1 MPRPSKG
8 IRLWLRPARRKAKK
22 IIANPIW
29 IIIAGRKH
37 IATGCLKHQIED
49 AEEKLAEY
57 IANKNCHN
65 SEAAGDLR
73 HISQIDIAD
82 VLSTYLDDCRPR
94 MVDQHK
100 LELSIARLNEHWGG
114 KMLSA
119 VTARECRAYV
129 ESRGKPGGACAD
141 LETLRAAINHHA
153 KENLHDGN
161 VRITLPPKGPPRDR
175 WLTRHEAAQLV
186 WVCWRYRERQTVHR
200 GQRTGQLIET
210 PKHPLRH
217 LARFILIGLYTGT
230 RASAIASSSPYHEEG
245 HSFVDLNAG
254 IFHRLAVGKR
264 GTNKRQ
270 PLAPIPARLLAHMRR
285 WVRWGTVTS
294 HFVEW
299 NGLRVKSVKTAFG
312 HAVVLAKLSG
322 RVTPHTLRHTAATW
336 LMQRGCPLWEAAG
349 YLGMSVEMLEKTYGH
364 HHPDH
369 LREAAR
375 AITSKQP
382 QNVPLVISL
391 VERKPRHKKH
401 Q

>member
-8 IRLWLRPARRKAKK
+8 IRLWLRPARRKDKK
-22 IIANPIW
+22 FIANSIW
-29 IIIAGRKH
+29 IIIDGRKH

-57 IANKNCHN
+57 IAEKKREK
-65 SEAAGDLR
+65 SEHGDDLR

-82 VLSTYLDDCRPR
+82 VLSTYLDDCGPR

-100 LELSIARLNEHWGG
+100 LELCVARLNEYWGG
-114 KMLSA
+114 RMLSD

-129 ESRGKPGGACAD
+129 KSRGKPGGARAD

-161 VRITLPPKGPPRDR
+161 VRIVLPPKGPPRDR
-175 WLTRHEAAQLV
+175 WLTRHEAAQLI
-186 WVCWRYRERQTVHR
+186 WVCWQYRERQTIHR
-200 GQRTGQLIET
+200 GQRTGQHINT
-210 PKHPLRH
+210 RKHPLRH

-230 RASAIASSSPYHEEG
+230 RASAIASSSPYRKEG
-245 HSFVDLNAG
+245 HSFVDLEAG
-254 IFHRLAVGKR
+254 IFHRLAAGKR

-270 PLAPIPARLLAHMRR
+270 PPAPIPARLLAHMRR
-285 WVRWGTVTS
+285 WVRRGVVTS

-299 NGLRVKSVKTAFG
+299 HGMPVKSVKTAFD
-312 HAVVLAKLSG
+312 HAVGLAKLPG

-336 LMQRGCPLWEAAG
+336 LMQRGCLLWEAAG

-364 HHPDH
+364 HHPDF

-391 VERKPRHKKH
+391 VERKPRHKKR